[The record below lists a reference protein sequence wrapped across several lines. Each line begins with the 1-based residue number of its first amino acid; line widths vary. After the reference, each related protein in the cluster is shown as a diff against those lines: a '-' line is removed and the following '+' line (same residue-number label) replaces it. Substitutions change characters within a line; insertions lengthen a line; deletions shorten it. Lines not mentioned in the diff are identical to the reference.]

1 VTYLFH
7 IGIGM
12 IVIVLQTTIF
22 HYIGL
27 FTGFYDL
34 LIVQIIYLGLYRP
47 LRESLV
53 IIGLAGFTMDSLTG
67 GPYGLYLTTYFWI
80 FTSVRWSLAYFH
92 LSNTLIIPLVV
103 AFGVML
109 ENLIHLAGTVSFE
122 STSISIAGMDF
133 RTVTLQLLWAV
144 LTGPLVLIL
153 LNMLYQRSGKW
164 FLRALTVG
172 KED

>member
-1 VTYLFH
+1 MTYLFH
-7 IGIGM
+7 IGTGM

-53 IIGLAGFTMDSLTG
+53 IIGLAGFAMDSLTG

-80 FTSVRWSLAYFH
+80 FASVRWSLAYFH
-92 LSNTLIIPLVV
+92 LSNTLIIPFVV

-122 STSISIAGMDF
+122 STSISIVGMDF

>member
-1 VTYLFH
+1 MTYFFH

-12 IVIVLQTTIF
+12 IVIVLQTTVF
-22 HYIGL
+22 HHIGM
-27 FTGFYDL
+27 FIGFYDL

-53 IIGLAGFTMDSLTG
+53 IVGLVGFTMDSLTG

-80 FTSVRWSLAYFH
+80 FASVRWSLAYFH
-92 LSNTLIIPLVV
+92 LSDTFIIPFVV

-109 ENLIHLAGTVSFE
+109 ENLIHLAGTISFE
-122 STSISIAGMDF
+122 STSISIARTDF
-133 RTVTLQLLWAV
+133 RIVTFQLLWAV

-164 FLRALTVG
+164 FLRVLTAG